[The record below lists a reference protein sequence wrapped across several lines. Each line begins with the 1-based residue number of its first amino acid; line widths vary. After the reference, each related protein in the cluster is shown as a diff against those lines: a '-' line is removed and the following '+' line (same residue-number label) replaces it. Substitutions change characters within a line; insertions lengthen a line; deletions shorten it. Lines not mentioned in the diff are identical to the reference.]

1 MRGDASLF
9 LSFHQGDTID
19 LVVLRDGEKV
29 ELNNFPMIRR
39 EYSSGADSNEKYMG
53 FGIYTGDHIEPA
65 NFISHLRFSWLNA
78 LDFVQLVRFS
88 LVQLFTGGAS
98 VKELSGPVGIVTT
111 ITQVGEQS
119 KSASDAAMNVLYF
132 AALIAINLSVMNL
145 LPFPALDGGRI
156 LFLILDAFALL
167 LFKRPVPEKY
177 QAAVNAAGMAVL
189 LLFMLFVTVQDVL
202 KLFQ

>member
-1 MRGDASLF
+1 M
-9 LSFHQGDTID
+9 
-19 LVVLRDGEKV
+19 
-29 ELNNFPMIRR
+29 
-39 EYSSGADSNEKYMG
+39 
-53 FGIYTGDHIEPA
+53 
-65 NFISHLRFSWLNA
+65 SHLRYSWYNA

-111 ITQVGEQS
+111 ITEVGEQS
-119 KSASDAAMNVLYF
+119 ETASDAAQNIFYF
-132 AALIAINLSVMNL
+132 AALIAINLAVMNL

-156 LFLILDAFALL
+156 FFLLIDALALL
-167 LFKRPVPEKY
+167 FFKRPVPEKY

>member
-1 MRGDASLF
+1 
-9 LSFHQGDTID
+9 
-19 LVVLRDGEKV
+19 
-29 ELNNFPMIRR
+29 
-39 EYSSGADSNEKYMG
+39 
-53 FGIYTGDHIEPA
+53 
-65 NFISHLRFSWLNA
+65 
-78 LDFVQLVRFS
+78 
-88 LVQLFTGGAS
+88 
-98 VKELSGPVGIVTT
+98 
-111 ITQVGEQS
+111 
-119 KSASDAAMNVLYF
+119 MNVLYF